1 MKNDVENKITNR
13 FYDDIQLKLN
23 YVETY
28 LEKGKGREAK
38 IMIKTEYDS
47 LEIMRSREL
56 RKNELEEELFE
67 KLKKTESKWG
77 VFVLFSRKIPV
88 LL

>member
-1 MKNDVENKITNR
+1 MKNNFENKITNR
-13 FYDDIQLKLN
+13 FYDDIQLKLK

-28 LEKGKGREAK
+28 LEKGMGREAK
-38 IMIKTEYDS
+38 IMLKMVYDS

-77 VFVLFSRKIPV
+77 LFLLFSRK
-88 LL
+88 